1 MIKIPNRKYFPL
13 DCQPSMVKARFTDL
27 WRLLRESEA
36 HEEIELT
43 HQTLEF
49 DTSNFQWCVWGRF
62 GESSYVKTIEGDVIN
77 SYQSTLERAFYQAEW
92 QQVMRFVIEADLKF
106 DKYPEI

>member
-1 MIKIPNRKYFPL
+1 MRKKATRKYFPL

-27 WRLLRESEA
+27 WRYLTASNA
-36 HEEIELT
+36 DEEIQLT

-49 DTSNFQWCVWGRF
+49 DESNFQWCVWGRF
-62 GESSYVKTIEGDVIN
+62 GETSYVKTVEGDVIN

-92 QQVMRFVIEADLKF
+92 QQVMRFVIESDLRF